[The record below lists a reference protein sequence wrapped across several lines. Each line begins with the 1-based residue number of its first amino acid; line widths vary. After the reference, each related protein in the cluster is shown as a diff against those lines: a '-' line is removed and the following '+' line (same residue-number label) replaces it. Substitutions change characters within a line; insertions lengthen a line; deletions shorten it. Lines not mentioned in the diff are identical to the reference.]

1 VSRSYSHETC
11 RDCGGRTS
19 NNGMGRDAHE
29 HSKQHIN
36 GLKERAKDATTD
48 AARLNI
54 EHTVAKL
61 LKELDERNARRAK
74 ARA

>member
-1 VSRSYSHETC
+1 
-11 RDCGGRTS
+11 
-19 NNGMGRDAHE
+19 MGRDAHE